1 MNPKTAST
9 RVPSSSSAKPPD
21 AICARDLQALVFPP
35 IAWVVPSLIPDGLT
49 LLAGKPKLGK
59 SWLMLD
65 ISVTVGRGAL

>member
-1 MNPKTAST
+1 MIVNTTAVPKRPKVTPT
-9 RVPSSSSAKPPD
+9 GPS
-21 AICARDLQALVFPP
+21 AIVARDLQALVFPP